1 DTLESRI
8 LKHNQ
13 HLHGNHRFTA
23 KASDWELF
31 LQLGAESF
39 AHARR
44 MELTIK
50 KMKSSK
56 YIKELKENIRA
67 REVLLDQTK

>member
-1 DTLESRI
+1 MNCCYILFSPSLDKFYTGITQDTLESRI

-13 HLHGNHRFTA
+13 HLHGSHRFTA

-44 MELTIK
+44 MELKIK
-50 KMKSSK
+50 K
-56 YIKELKENIRA
+56 
-67 REVLLDQTK
+67 